1 MKYAFISTRL
11 WNKELGKA
19 SHFQNVRTHKAGRDC
34 EMSTKLTEKY
44 LLLKQ
49 SNIKTEVGQIECF
62 KTFEI
67 VTTCCGQ
74 RLALLPCELGWKFYH
89 NSKSQVTVA
98 DFNLEREVV

>member
-11 WNKELGKA
+11 WNKELGNA

-34 EMSTKLTEKY
+34 ETATKLTEKY

-74 RLALLPCELGWKFYH
+74 RLTLLPCELGWKFYH
-89 NSKSQVTVA
+89 NSKSEITFN
-98 DFNLEREVV
+98 DFNLDREVV